1 MREAQL
7 LVTGNAALPEFKSMA
22 ADTDSTVSRLLVN
35 SRPFCEPFP
44 LKTDPTTVQQYKRL
58 YASILGNRGL
68 AKSRSVLVALPTVD
82 DLQARLNDVIF
93 ACIMPVFCLYVYI

>member
-58 YASILGNRGL
+58 LYAISGKLSPRQIPVGLGRTPYY
-68 AKSRSVLVALPTVD
+68 R
-82 DLQARLNDVIF
+82 
-93 ACIMPVFCLYVYI
+93 

>member
-22 ADTDSTVSRLLVN
+22 VDTDSTVSRLLVN

-58 YASILGNRGL
+58 LDSISGKLSPRQIPVGLGRTPYGG
-68 AKSRSVLVALPTVD
+68 
-82 DLQARLNDVIF
+82 
-93 ACIMPVFCLYVYI
+93 CIKCCYT